1 MKTKLISLLLLF
13 TTACTFQVEVLNTP
27 TPQPTESIAIVPSL
41 STSTPSVTTDFS
53 ATPQPSPVF
62 TATLP
67 ATSVQT
73 SQSSAIEFPSNGTWQ
88 DVPDK
93 LTIGAS
99 KTYSLYALKD
109 QVMSVTIVPDQ
120 SDQGGAFFIKLTSQ
134 VTGNFK
140 LHVVINP
147 PGKAN
152 QYFDY
157 SDPKGKFSLSYSDEF
172 APTHFPGAEVYKF
185 PPQLVLQYVDTQQ
198 YVPTNLN
205 EAYFLL
211 GSSTDPQ
218 AVSTCTQVLSFGGP
232 ETIVGDVTINGI
244 SFTKSAGSGV
254 GAGNIYEQTYY
265 RTVYNGTCYE
275 ITYFIHYSNIG
286 NYTPGTVKEFD
297 RAALLQKFDE
307 ILNTITFK

>member
-27 TPQPTESIAIVPSL
+27 TPQPTESIVIVPSL

-62 TATLP
+62 TATLS

-73 SQSSAIEFPSNGTWQ
+73 SQSFAIEFPSNGTWQ

-93 LTIGAS
+93 LTAGAS

-120 SDQGGAFFIKLTSQ
+120 SDQGGAFSMEIKGADGSLLCPILNYSCYFWRGVLPASQQYFIKLTSQ

-152 QYFDY
+152 QNSNN
-157 SDPKGKFSLSYSDEF
+157 SD
-172 APTHFPGAEVYKF
+172 
-185 PPQLVLQYVDTQQ
+185 
-198 YVPTNLN
+198 
-205 EAYFLL
+205 
-211 GSSTDPQ
+211 
-218 AVSTCTQVLSFGGP
+218 
-232 ETIVGDVTINGI
+232 
-244 SFTKSAGSGV
+244 
-254 GAGNIYEQTYY
+254 
-265 RTVYNGTCYE
+265 
-275 ITYFIHYSNIG
+275 
-286 NYTPGTVKEFD
+286 
-297 RAALLQKFDE
+297 
-307 ILNTITFK
+307 